1 MVILGPECIL
11 ENGILMEQISLKQC
25 TMFLIG
31 MCVAVT
37 QVIAEAKL
45 PMPAND
51 EWHFMSFEQRHSAMT
66 FLIHPSMMERF
77 QQHDETVAPELTCES
92 CHGAGA
98 ESAGYEMANTELLS
112 LDPNRVRHLY
122 LDDADLTD
130 EQLFKR
136 DNITPAMARL
146 MGVSPYDPQTGL
158 GFSCFGCHPREE

>member
-1 MVILGPECIL
+1 
-11 ENGILMEQISLKQC
+11 MEQISLKQR

-37 QVIAEAKL
+37 QVIAEAEL
-45 PMPAND
+45 SMPAND

-66 FLIHPSMMERF
+66 FLIHPSMME
-77 QQHDETVAPELTCES
+77 HYKTDAPELACES

-98 ESAGYEMANTELLS
+98 ESVGYEMSNTTLVS
-112 LDPNRVRHLY
+112 LDPKRVRRLY
-122 LDDADLTD
+122 LHEADLTD

-146 MGVSPYDPQTGL
+146 MGVSPYDPQSGL